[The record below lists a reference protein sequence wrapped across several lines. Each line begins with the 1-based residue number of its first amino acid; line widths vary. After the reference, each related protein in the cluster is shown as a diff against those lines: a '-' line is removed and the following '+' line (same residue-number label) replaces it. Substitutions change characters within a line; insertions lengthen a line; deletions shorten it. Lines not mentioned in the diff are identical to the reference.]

1 MTQSGIGAASETDVA
16 ALNSGQSLDFDDD
29 TLKGKDIHYC
39 YLLITK
45 IMYDSLFGV
54 LNRKFSRISLLLRSD
69 HLH

>member
-16 ALNSGQSLDFDDD
+16 ARSSGQSLGFDDD

-54 LNRKFSRISLLLRSD
+54 LN
-69 HLH
+69 

>member
-1 MTQSGIGAASETDVA
+1 MTQSGIGAASETDVT
-16 ALNSGQSLDFDDD
+16 ALSSGQSLDFDDD

-54 LNRKFSRISLLLRSD
+54 LN
-69 HLH
+69 